1 MTRRLLF
8 PTLALVALVSA
19 SEAVAQPLRVF
30 VAAADGP
37 APVSPTEAD
46 RVEASAAYTAA
57 DTARK
62 ALEKTLKAQYG
73 NKRDKWP
80 AESQEQMIDAE
91 QARDRLNSE
100 WLYRRDGRTVIPGWA
115 GLIRRALTSSGRTGR
130 KEHVTPVA
138 TADDAHLIVTVTGLR
153 HPTPP
158 LRDPQRPTRG
168 PEDALQPF
176 RLGLSEGCL
185 MIRLASGPGVSAAS
199 IAAVPRTYR
208 PGRFQSLRLAVPDD
222 RSPYWRFEGC
232 AVPPYYLVNEAIA
245 NIVNDFAGA
254 HRSLLTGSAT
264 Q

>member
-1 MTRRLLF
+1 
-8 PTLALVALVSA
+8 VA
-19 SEAVAQPLRVF
+19 
-30 VAAADGP
+30 
-37 APVSPTEAD
+37 
-46 RVEASAAYTAA
+46 ASAAYTAA

-80 AESQEQMIDAE
+80 AEAQEQMIDAE

-115 GLIRRALTSSGRTGR
+115 GLITKALTSSGRTGR
-130 KEHVTPVA
+130 KEHVRPVA

-158 LRDPQRPTRG
+158 PRDRQRQTPGTEDVLR
-168 PEDALQPF
+168 PF

-185 MIRLASGPGVSAAS
+185 IIRLASGPGVSAARF
-199 IAAVPRTYR
+199 AAVPRTYR
-208 PGRFQSLRLAVPDD
+208 PGRAQSLRLAVPDD
-222 RSPYWRFEGC
+222 RLPFWRFEGC
-232 AVPPYYLVNEAIA
+232 ALPPYYLVDEAIA

-254 HRSLLTGSAT
+254 HRSLLTGST
-264 Q
+264 IQ